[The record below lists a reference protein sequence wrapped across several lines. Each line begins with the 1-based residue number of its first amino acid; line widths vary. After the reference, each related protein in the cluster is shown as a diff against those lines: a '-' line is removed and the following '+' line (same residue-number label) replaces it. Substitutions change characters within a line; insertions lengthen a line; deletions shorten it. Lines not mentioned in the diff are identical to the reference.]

1 MEEEFEIEVHGKVSE
16 NWGWESFLL
25 RDFHEK
31 VCEDSFSEELR
42 VRWAW
47 WVCGGGR
54 VRG

>member
-1 MEEEFEIEVHGKVSE
+1 MELGVLKETHGNWSSE
-16 NWGWESFLL
+16 SLGL
-25 RDFHEK
+25 RVFHEK

-42 VRWAW
+42 VCLAW